1 MPERFAA
8 GHLEC
13 QEHFTVAEQLGG
25 TIIVQRS
32 RVMKSTRTTRFTD
45 PSGLSHSWRV
55 NVLRVLLLVTLWL
68 ATVSTAR
75 AADGLAR
82 REWTVDGLVREALVY
97 VPSNARTNARP
108 VVFAFHGHGGTMNHA
123 AADLRPITRTGR
135 RRSWFIRRDSTR
147 RGG

>member
-1 MPERFAA
+1 
-8 GHLEC
+8 
-13 QEHFTVAEQLGG
+13 
-25 TIIVQRS
+25 
-32 RVMKSTRTTRFTD
+32 MKSTRTTRFTD
-45 PSGLSHSWRV
+45 PSRLSHSWRV
-55 NVLRVLLLVTLWL
+55 NVLRVLLLVALWL

-123 AADLRPITRTGR
+123 ARTFALHAHWPEAIVVYPQGLHTPGRMSSEVDGGRTDLIMGQRHQAISFRLE
-135 RRSWFIRRDSTR
+135 
-147 RGG
+147 